1 MNFGVKVSHTHISG
15 KEQRIGHWRRRCIA
29 ILGVVAGVMGMVV
42 LAYLFRAP
50 LCLAY
55 ADLWIVNQPAQKA
68 DAIFVLGGGLQFRP
82 FVAAD
87 FYHAGLA
94 PKILISHAKPS
105 PTDEL
110 GLTTQEKDLMR
121 KVLLAKQVPERA
133 IEEIGSN
140 VTSTVEETLA
150 LRDWALR
157 HKVRRVLV
165 PTDIAH
171 SRRAKFIFDRQ
182 LKGAEVEIV
191 VTAIEPREYQRVNWW
206 QKEEGIIAFQNEL
219 VKYLLY
225 VWRY

>member
-1 MNFGVKVSHTHISG
+1 MVLVGV
-15 KEQRIGHWRRRCIA
+15 A
-29 ILGVVAGVMGMVV
+29 LVAF
-42 LAYLFRAP
+42 YLFRAP

-87 FYHAGLA
+87 YYHAGLA

-110 GLTTQEKDLMR
+110 GLTTQEKDLIR
-121 KVLLAKQVPERA
+121 KVLLAKRVPEKA

-150 LRDWALR
+150 LRDWISRNHA
-157 HKVRRVLV
+157 RRVLI

-171 SRRAKFIFDRQ
+171 SRRARFIFERQ
-182 LKGAEVEIV
+182 LKGTEAEVV
-191 VTAIEPREYQRVNWW
+191 VTAVEPREYQRTNWW

-225 VWRY
+225 RWRY

>member
-1 MNFGVKVSHTHISG
+1 M
-15 KEQRIGHWRRRCIA
+15 
-29 ILGVVAGVMGMVV
+29 AGCLA
-42 LAYLFRAP
+42 LAYVFRAP

-55 ADLWIVNQPAQKA
+55 ADLWIVNQPAVKA
-68 DAIFVLGGGLQFRP
+68 DAIFVLGGGLQYRP

-94 PKILISHAKPS
+94 PQILISHAKPS

-121 KVLLAKQVPERA
+121 KVLLAKHVPQNA
-133 IEEIGSN
+133 IQEIGSN

-157 HKVRRVLV
+157 HKARRVLI

-171 SRRAKFIFDRQ
+171 SRRARFIFERSLRGTDV
-182 LKGAEVEIV
+182 EVIV
-191 VTAIEPREYQRVNWW
+191 TGIEPREYQRTNWW

-219 VKYLLY
+219 IKYALY
-225 VWRY
+225 LWRY

>member
-1 MNFGVKVSHTHISG
+1 MTFGAQSPSDKRRSG
-15 KEQRIGHWRRRCIA
+15 RWLRRLLWLCLVA
-29 ILGVVAGVMGMVV
+29 ALGVS
-42 LAYLFRAP
+42 AYVFRAP

-55 ADLWIVNQPAQKA
+55 ADFWIVNQPAEKA

-94 PKILISHAKPS
+94 PKILLSHARPS

-121 KVLLAKQVPERA
+121 KVLLAKRVPEQA
-133 IEEIGSN
+133 IEAIGSN
-140 VTSTVEETLA
+140 VTSTVEEALA
-150 LRDWALR
+150 LRDWAVR
-157 HKVRRVLV
+157 HRARRILI

-171 SRRAKFIFDRQ
+171 SRRAKYIFDRQ
-182 LKGAEVEIV
+182 LRGTDVQTI

-206 QKEEGIIAFQNEL
+206 RKEEGIIAFQNEM
-219 VKYLLY
+219 VKYALY
-225 VWRY
+225 LWRY